1 MIIKFFHEGQTMLID
16 GVDFCKYRTL
26 GADEQVVVREDVKDY
41 TADRNRPIMCPPAK
55 DYTADRNR
63 PIMCPPAKDYTADRN
78 RPIMCPPANVL
89 AQQGE
94 SNARLEFWYERGGNS
109 GQLLCQK
116 PVFLMSDEGKTIER
130 I

>member
-1 MIIKFFHEGQTMLID
+1 MIIKFFHEGQARLID

-26 GADEQVVVREDVKDY
+26 GADEQVVVREDV
-41 TADRNRPIMCPPAK
+41 K

>member
-26 GADEQVVVREDVKDY
+26 GADEQVVVREDV
-41 TADRNRPIMCPPAK
+41 
-55 DYTADRNR
+55 
-63 PIMCPPAKDYTADRN
+63 KDYTADRN